1 MHHVCIPNS
10 HLGGTSACRIPVGK
24 ATLLSCSAFTQF
36 TNHDLSLHP
45 QQKRLPTCA
54 NTDELSTHTAAYFMF
69 IIILA
74 MFSIADEVPIEEIFF

>member
-1 MHHVCIPNS
+1 MYAYPTATWEAPLLVAYPLVRQHCCRAP
-10 HLGGTSACRIPVGK
+10 HLHNLLTTTSVYIRSKSAC
-24 ATLLSCSAFTQF
+24 
-36 TNHDLSLHP
+36 
-45 QQKRLPTCA
+45 PTCA